1 LDDGQLKDK
10 NKKPAQ
16 QENSKI
22 SKELILIPVMIEVLK
37 NITNLI
43 CRAVCILQLDLN
55 TIIKLGIRT
64 PNQENFFLFAWAFRH
79 HLGTIR
85 KEVHL

>member
-43 CRAVCILQLDLN
+43 CRAVCILQLDLIQSSN
-55 TIIKLGIRT
+55 WTLELKAQKISFY
-64 PNQENFFLFAWAFRH
+64 P
-79 HLGTIR
+79 
-85 KEVHL
+85 